1 MMQCDNV
8 RDMLALDVDDD
19 TPELR
24 SHLASCSACAAYARS
39 QASLDVVL
47 RTEMRWEAPA
57 HLTAQLLA
65 LAEQGALATAVKPEP
80 SLALPPPQPQRWYS
94 TLVYVLT
101 FGAIIL
107 SMGVAWQFAG
117 MLMGNVSFQDA
128 FAQLLAAPSRGL
140 ALLTSQLPQS
150 RPAIDF
156 FLRVH
161 EQLLWLLLAAVL
173 WAALDKWNPQV
184 SFGRRQQA

>member
-1 MMQCDNV
+1 MMQCDEV
-8 RDMLALDVDDD
+8 RDLLALDVDDD
-19 TPELR
+19 TPDLR
-24 SHLASCSACAAYARS
+24 AHLASCSGCAAYARS
-39 QASLDVVL
+39 QASLDVIL

-57 HLTAQLLA
+57 NLTAQLLA
-65 LAEQGALATAVKPEP
+65 LAEQGTLATIVKPEAP
-80 SLALPPPQPQRWYS
+80 RPLPFRRPQGWYL

-107 SMGVAWQFAG
+107 SMGVAWQFVG
-117 MLMGNVSFQDA
+117 MLIGDISLQDA

-140 ALLTSQLPQS
+140 AMLTSHLPQS

>member
-65 LAEQGALATAVKPEP
+65 LAEQGALATAVNPEP